1 MTGLKM
7 DFAGSKKLLECG
19 LLALGYAALL
29 PHLQQQRLKGL
40 NFDSMLRFEQR
51 NLAPESRLAR
61 RERSYAALS
70 TDTMRSGTV
79 DLRLPQADSSTMGD
93 LMRVE
98 EALRLLVKQ
107 VKSGAPGSSSVTRWR
122 Q

>member
-1 MTGLKM
+1 MRKLLFV

-29 PHLQQQRLKGL
+29 PHLQQQRLQGL

-61 RERSYAALS
+61 RERFYAAL
-70 TDTMRSGTV
+70 GTGHN
-79 DLRLPQADSSTMGD
+79 AKWHCGF
-93 LMRVE
+93 
-98 EALRLLVKQ
+98 
-107 VKSGAPGSSSVTRWR
+107 APAAG
-122 Q
+122 

>member
-29 PHLQQQRLKGL
+29 RHLQQQRLQGL

-61 RERSYAALS
+61 RERFMLLWAQG
-70 TDTMRSGTV
+70 TMQSGTV
-79 DLRLPQADSSTMGD
+79 DLRLPQADSSTMND
-93 LMRVE
+93 LMRFE
-98 EALRLLVKQ
+98 ERLRLFFFV
-107 VKSGAPGSSSVTRWR
+107 
-122 Q
+122 